1 MFLEVTIG
9 KQKRGYLRPV
19 IIQNRF
25 SQLVFGVINWLV
37 LLNGTIQKYIA
48 YFHVNY
54 GFVQTV
60 VYSLIVDDFKGC
72 ANTFEEIY

>member
-19 IIQNRF
+19 IIRNRF
-25 SQLVFGVINWLV
+25 SQLVFGVINWPV

-48 YFHVNY
+48 YFRVNY

>member
-1 MFLEVTIG
+1 MFLEVTVG

-48 YFHVNY
+48 YFRVNY

-72 ANTFEEIY
+72 ANAFEEIY